1 MLIGHQLT
9 WQFLKKTKEMGK
21 LAHAY
26 LFIGQEKLGKKTLA
40 KEWVSLLLE
49 NKNIYSSPDVILLE
63 GNYSEIKIGQ
73 IRDLIWQLSLKPLE
87 APLKIA
93 IIDNAHLMNQEA
105 QTCLLKTLEEPKGKS
120 LLVLITHQPA
130 SLLPTIISRS
140 QIIKFKP
147 VEKEEIKKYLLK
159 QGLSEKEAEEIT
171 QIALGRPGLA
181 IEFLRDKQKRND
193 FYQKIKEIKNLSNAS
208 LAVRFQYIKNLNQEL
223 TDLLNILD
231 VWLIY
236 FRTILMQQIN
246 SQESGSL
253 NQSSLKKLKNLL
265 EKIQETKSLISTTNV
280 NPQLALEN
288 LMLAF

>member
-120 LLVLITHQPA
+120 LLVLITHQPV

-208 LAVRFQYIKNLNQEL
+208 LAMRFQYVKNLNQEL

-253 NQSSLKKLKNLL
+253 NQSSFKKLKNLL

>member
-40 KEWVSLLLE
+40 KEWVSLLLG

-120 LLVLITHQPA
+120 LLVLITHQPV

-208 LAVRFQYIKNLNQEL
+208 LAMRFQYVKNLNQEL

-253 NQSSLKKLKNLL
+253 NQSSFKKLKNLL